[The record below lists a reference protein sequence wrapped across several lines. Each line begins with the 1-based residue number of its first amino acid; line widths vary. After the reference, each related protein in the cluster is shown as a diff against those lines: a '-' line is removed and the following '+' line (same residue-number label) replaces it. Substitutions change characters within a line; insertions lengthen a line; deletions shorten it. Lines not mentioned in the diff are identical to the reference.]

1 MERWRTVVELRRK
14 WNGRMVGC
22 GGAQKEMEWNS
33 GGLRWNRGG
42 IGIEQRRAVV
52 DMGGNEMEQ
61 WWAVVEL
68 GRDWHGA
75 VVGRGGNEEEIE
87 WNGGEPWW
95 N

>member
-1 MERWRTVVELRRK
+1 MEQWWAVVQMRGK
-14 WNGRMVGC
+14 WNGTVVGC
-22 GGAQKEMEWNS
+22 GGTEEELEWNS
-33 GGLRWNRGG
+33 GGLWWTWGG
-42 IGIEQRRAVV
+42 T
-52 DMGGNEMEQ
+52 EMEQ

-68 GRDWHGA
+68 GRDWNGA